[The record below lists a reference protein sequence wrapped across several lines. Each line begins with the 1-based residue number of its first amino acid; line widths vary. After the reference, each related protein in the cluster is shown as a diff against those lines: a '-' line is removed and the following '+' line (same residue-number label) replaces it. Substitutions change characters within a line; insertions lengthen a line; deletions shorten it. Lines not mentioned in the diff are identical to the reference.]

1 MPAILLPPQ
10 PIHIE
15 LRLRKRRKTREE
27 FETLEGVSNEAL
39 GGADR
44 QFVGEMI
51 FEAKLDLHTL
61 NCQIADQQ
69 SHLNLLKERRE
80 KAIARIKRLQVWT
93 APHKDIPSEILA
105 RIFSLCLGGSA
116 VPVPPSSS
124 VSMPWV
130 LGRVSSRWREI
141 SISEQRLWGRIAFRP
156 WGNYPQPALEEAIR
170 RCGQSMCIALGPI
183 PEMFTEAVLPIL
195 RQHRQRLK
203 SLTVGISGGTAAL
216 LNEISSFEQLETL
229 SINYGNG
236 IDTISAISAPSALHK
251 LTLTRDVHGDARS
264 LDNSWIDTR
273 CPIWSHLTC
282 LEITRY
288 INTSTT
294 IMLKILQRCKMLVEC
309 TAYLIT
315 PPEGQEITTSTVV
328 PTLQSLRIKIDSL
341 NLAAFLSA
349 VTLPSLKILDIS
361 SCSRPPPWP
370 QHEIMGFLE
379 RSHCHLE
386 QLSLHNYPV
395 SLGSVVPLMRSLP
408 DIQHLR
414 IETEI
419 IPDAVVD
426 TMISDA
432 LLPKLV
438 FLEASFASSRAVTK
452 LLKSRWISGVGKGI
466 RRGNILVQSG
476 YGGNE
481 DGLEGLKRLITRMN
495 TSINITTPVGDI

>member
-1 MPAILLPPQ
+1 MPAILVPPQ
-10 PIHIE
+10 PVHIQLKLTE
-15 LRLRKRRKTREE
+15 RWRTREE
-27 FETLEGVSNEAL
+27 FEALEGISNEAL

-44 QFVGEMI
+44 QLVAEMI
-51 FEAKLDLHTL
+51 SEAKLDLHTL
-61 NCQIADQQ
+61 NTQITDLQ
-69 SHLNLLKERRE
+69 SHLNILQEHWE
-80 KAIARIKRLQVWT
+80 KAILRVKRLQVWT

-116 VPVPPSSS
+116 VTVPPLSS

-156 WGNYPQPALEEAIR
+156 WGIYPRAALEEAIR
-170 RCGQSMCIALGPI
+170 RCGQSMCIELGPI
-183 PEMFTEAVLPIL
+183 PERFTEAVLPTL

-203 SLTVGISGGTAAL
+203 SLMVGVSGDTAAL
-216 LNEISSFEQLETL
+216 LDEISSFEQLETL

-236 IDTISAISAPSALHK
+236 LDAISVISAPPALCK
-251 LTLTRDVHGDARS
+251 LTLTRDMHGDARS
-264 LDNSWIDTR
+264 LDNSWIDPKS
-273 CPIWSHLTC
+273 PIWSHLTC

-294 IMLKILQRCKMLVEC
+294 LMLEILQRCTMLVEC
-309 TAYLIT
+309 TTYLV
-315 PPEGQEITTSTVV
+315 PPHEGQEISTSIVV

-349 VTLPSLKILDIS
+349 ITLPSLKVLDIS

-370 QHEIMGFLE
+370 QCEFLGFLE

-386 QLSLHNYPV
+386 QLSLRNYPI
-395 SLGSVVPLMRSLP
+395 SLENVIPLIRSLP
-408 DIQHLR
+408 DLQHLR
-414 IETEI
+414 IGTET
-419 IPDAVVD
+419 IPDTVVD
-426 TMISDA
+426 TIISDA

-466 RRGNILVQSG
+466 RQGNILVESG
-476 YGGNE
+476 HGGGE

-495 TSINITTPVGDI
+495 TSINITSPAGAI